1 MRSIRKVYVRKALFL
16 SKLVLALLLGQG
28 VVRTV
33 LVVWGTAELM
43 GPVSAV
49 GGEDY
54 TTVASTDSRGLSA
67 VDYTSVIKGNIF
79 HGVSSPSAAREWAA
93 AESQNRRTSPA
104 GRELGLVLLGTV
116 SGKPLISR
124 AIIKDLETNI
134 SGLYRP
140 GDTVATANIESIEAD
155 RVILSHQGQKKLLNI
170 GNAAPQGHDEVYSA
184 SGGDDA
190 PGVAGIEDDF
200 TEKQATMVNARLAD
214 VDTVLRKAAIKP
226 HVTGGRMDGIRISR
240 VEDLKAAKALGLQNG
255 DIIVAV
261 NGHRLTSKQKAYQV
275 FKKARSQPVIDIEL
289 LRDNEVKVL
298 SFLLQ

>member
-1 MRSIRKVYVRKALFL
+1 MRSIRKVYVRKALFV

-33 LVVWGTAELM
+33 LVVLGTVELM

-54 TTVASTDSRGLSA
+54 TAVVPTDSRGLSA
-67 VDYTSVIKGNIF
+67 VDYASVIKGNIF
-79 HGVSSPSAAREWAA
+79 HGAGSPSAACEWAA
-93 AESQNRRTSPA
+93 AESQAHRMSTA
-104 GRELGLVLLGTV
+104 GPELGLVLLGTV

-134 SGLYRP
+134 LGLYRP
-140 GDTVATANIESIEAD
+140 GDTVATANIERIEAD

-190 PGVAGIEDDF
+190 PGVAVIRDDF
-200 TEKQATMVNARLAD
+200 AEEQATIVNARLVD
-214 VDTVLRKAAIKP
+214 IDTVLRKAAIKP
-226 HVTGGRMDGIRISR
+226 YIVGDRMDGIRISR
-240 VEDLKAAKALGLQNG
+240 VEDLKAAKALGLKNG
-255 DIIVAV
+255 DVIISV

-275 FKKARSQPVIDIEL
+275 FKKARSQPIIDIEL
-289 LRDNEVKVL
+289 LRDNEAKTL
-298 SFLLQ
+298 SFLMR